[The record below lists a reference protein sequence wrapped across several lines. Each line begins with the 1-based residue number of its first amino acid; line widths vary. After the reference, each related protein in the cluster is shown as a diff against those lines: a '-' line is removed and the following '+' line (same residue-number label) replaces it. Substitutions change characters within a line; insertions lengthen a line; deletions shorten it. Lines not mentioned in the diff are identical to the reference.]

1 MRLSANRIRS
11 INRTLASINGRSLY
25 NDDKPLAP
33 AEANTSY
40 TAVVFVRSSR
50 L

>member
-11 INRTLASINGRSLY
+11 INRTLAAINGRSLY
-25 NDDKPLAP
+25 NENEPLAP

-40 TAVVFVRSSR
+40 TAVPFVPASR
-50 L
+50 R

>member
-25 NDDKPLAP
+25 NDHEPLAP
-33 AEANTSY
+33 AMADTSH
-40 TAVVFVRSSR
+40 THVVFVPASR

>member
-25 NDDKPLAP
+25 NDNKPLAR
-33 AEANTSY
+33 AMVDTSH
-40 TAVVFVRSSR
+40 THVVFVAASR

>member
-25 NDDKPLAP
+25 NENEPRAP
-33 AEANTSY
+33 AMADTSH
-40 TAVVFVRSSR
+40 THVVFVPASR

>member
-25 NDDKPLAP
+25 NDKKPLAP
-33 AEANTSY
+33 AVADTSHRH
-40 TAVVFVRSSR
+40 VVFVPASR

>member
-25 NDDKPLAP
+25 NENKPLAP
-33 AEANTSY
+33 TVAD
-40 TAVVFVRSSR
+40 TAHTYVVFVPASR

>member
-25 NDDKPLAP
+25 NENEPLAP
-33 AEANTSY
+33 PEANTSY
-40 TAVVFVRSSR
+40 TSVAFVPASR

>member
-25 NDDKPLAP
+25 NDDKPLSLRVP
-33 AEANTSY
+33 DHPRDE
-40 TAVVFVRSSR
+40 VVFIPASR

>member
-25 NDDKPLAP
+25 NDDKPLWP
-33 AEANTSY
+33 RVPDHSSAE
-40 TAVVFVRSSR
+40 VVFVPASR

>member
-25 NDDKPLAP
+25 NDNKPLAT
-33 AEANTSY
+33 AMADTSH
-40 TAVVFVRSSR
+40 THVVFVPSSR